1 MAASNDGGLHSR
13 INLISNIKYSFVVKF
28 IHILTNLYLV
38 KLAID
43 LSGESNYGLWL
54 TFLSIFTWFSC
65 IDVGLNN
72 SFRSELTKAFDAEN
86 NQLFN
91 RITAQMFS
99 QSLVHYL
106 FVLVIVSAIIISF
119 PIENFFSD
127 QHTMG
132 KWEFKS
138 LLLVC
143 FGIYF
148 GHFVLFTTNSIL
160 LSIHKAKESFF
171 WLFFQSAIT
180 LVILFAFKFSST
192 DLNLV
197 EISISFCIGPLIS
210 WLAATFYYKKKLNFS
225 LWEPNQSNVW
235 YSRILKST
243 KTNHFFLIQ
252 LATLTF
258 FSADNLI
265 IMKLISASE
274 VASYQVAFK
283 YFNIIIVAF
292 NIVLVPFWSAF
303 SSADNNDS
311 QHWISK
317 KLKQLMA
324 LWFLFV
330 LGAIAM
336 LFISNTVYELWI
348 GNNFAVSMWLNIA
361 AALFI
366 LQIIWNTI
374 FSNYLNSI
382 EKVKSQMIFLI
393 IGAVVN
399 IPLSIYFG
407 NLYGASGIIFTT
419 CFCLL
424 PLSILM
430 PIESFRSL
438 SKKKES
444 LEGV

>member
-1 MAASNDGGLHSR
+1 MTASNNGGLHSR
-13 INLISNIKYSFVVKF
+13 INLISNIKYSFLVKF

-38 KLAID
+38 KIAID

-72 SFRSELTKAFDAEN
+72 SFRRELTKAFDSKN
-86 NQLFN
+86 NPLFN
-91 RITAQMFS
+91 RITGQMFS

-106 FVLVIVSAIIISF
+106 FVLVIVSGVVVLF
-119 PIENFFSD
+119 PIESFFSN
-127 QHTMG
+127 QHTME

-171 WLFFQSAIT
+171 WLFFQSGIT
-180 LVILFAFKFSST
+180 LIILFSFKFSSSN
-192 DLNLV
+192 LNLV
-197 EISISFCIGPLIS
+197 EICLSFSIGPLLS
-210 WLAATFYYKKKLNFS
+210 WLTATFYYKKKLNFS
-225 LWEPNQSNVW
+225 VWETKEGKVW

-243 KTNHFFLIQ
+243 KTNQFFLIQ

-303 SSADNNDS
+303 SSADHNDS

-317 KLKQLMA
+317 KLKQLIA

-330 LGAIAM
+330 LGAVAM
-336 LFISNTVYELWI
+336 LYISNTIYNLWI
-348 GNNFAVSMWLNIA
+348 GNNFSVSMWLNIA

-382 EKVKSQMIFLI
+382 EKVKSQMTFLI
-393 IGAVVN
+393 IGSILN

-407 NLYGASGIIFTT
+407 KLYGASGIILTT

-424 PLSILM
+424 PLSIIM
-430 PIESFRSL
+430 PIESFRSI